1 MLGNTEYQPHF
12 CWIGPA
18 TKNVEFRCVS
28 NFPYKSS
35 SVYFPHVSCSDYL
48 GIQWCFLFRNLVSLW
63 SLSSK
68 YCMVGV
74 YLHLPSLHLWNILC
88 LFFCVPNLTCFIPM
102 PIDMLPPMWR
112 LMSLCISYTAS
123 IHVKMLVR
131 FVAYINLT
139 LSMVLFSHMRVV
151 LKSPPSSLSLFDT
164 LFVRKL
170 SSALQSDLACFII
183 KSSFITTKW
192 KISRFL
198 SYSCVNL
205 SSTIIYILV
214 AGKDTNPFNALPNIS
229 NISSICHFIDI
240 SIFFSLVMY
249 ISSFLRNQAVF
260 LSWLLVFQN
269 IFPWYLILYPPPWDL
284 PTIAYHGSRTM
295 KLYTICHYL
304 FFCYASIIGID
315 NTSFIFERLGV

>member
-1 MLGNTEYQPHF
+1 MLGNVLN
-12 CWIGPA
+12 WS
-18 TKNVEFRCVS
+18 TKKRSWCQFVLNC
-28 NFPYKSS
+28 PYKSS
-35 SVYFPHVSCSDYL
+35 SCSFIHSRSDCL
-48 GIQWCFLFRNLVSLW
+48 GIQHCSLLCNLVSLG

-112 LMSLCISYTAS
+112 LMSLCISYTAL

-192 KISRFL
+192 KILRFL

-229 NISSICHFIDI
+229 NIYSICHFIDI

-249 ISSFLRNQAVF
+249 IFIPKKSSGIPLVTTSFPKYFSMIFDTLSTTLGSAYNS
-260 LSWLLVFQN
+260 LSWF
-269 IFPWYLILYPPPWDL
+269 
-284 PTIAYHGSRTM
+284 TYHE
-295 KLYTICHYL
+295 IVHYL
-304 FFCYASIIGID
+304 SLL
-315 NTSFIFERLGV
+315 IFLLRIYYRDW